1 MPNHAL
7 LELQIDSRD
16 ETIVKEVETNLA
28 SVEVTR
34 WETARMDPVTVLA
47 IAAAAV
53 KLISALLELKAKLAR
68 KPGAPKVAPSM
79 RATPCDRKNLA
90 GESPFI
96 SASQGRKSN
105 QAR

>member
-7 LELQIDSRD
+7 LELQIDSCD

-53 KLISALLELKAKLAR
+53 KLISALLDLKAKLAR
-68 KPGAPKVAPSM
+68 KPGAPKVTIKSADGKSVALAD
-79 RATPCDRKNLA
+79 ATEAMLTTMV
-90 GESPFI
+90 
-96 SASQGRKSN
+96 SALKPEK
-105 QAR
+105 